1 MWGKTNCQLRRFQTG
16 ETHETVPL
24 NNPSGIL
31 YVILV
36 KLQHLA
42 KIHFPNLNLK
52 FHHFDEDFRAEALQS
67 HEKLL
72 ETRRIVQDFCHK
84 LRESCGFGTEIPL
97 RKVEAISKCL
107 YKGDLKQNY
116 HIVKFNESISMN
128 KKIVMNK
135 DGNLHL
141 REKSNMVPSKLNS
154 LPVELEITQKSA
166 MSTAMFARLK
176 MAYAIKLR

>member
-1 MWGKTNCQLRRFQTG
+1 MNTKFLRIVYRLWGKTNCQLRRFQDG

-24 NNPSGIL
+24 NNHSSGIL

-42 KIHFPNLNLK
+42 KIHFPEIYVK
-52 FHHFDEDFRAEALQS
+52 FHHFDEDFRAQALQS

-107 YKGDLKQNY
+107 YRIL
-116 HIVKFNESISMN
+116 
-128 KKIVMNK
+128 
-135 DGNLHL
+135 
-141 REKSNMVPSKLNS
+141 
-154 LPVELEITQKSA
+154 
-166 MSTAMFARLK
+166 
-176 MAYAIKLR
+176 